1 MMLGPQSTL
10 LDVVMT
16 VGTALHN
23 AGLRAVLTGGACA
36 NFYTAGAYS
45 SMDADFVLTGV
56 VTQRALDE
64 AMGEIGFVRVRDHF
78 EHASAKFIVEFPKGP
93 LAIGSDHA
101 LKPCRESGKSG
112 QVRLLSPTDSCRD
125 RLAQFY
131 FWKDR
136 QGLKAAIAVAL
147 HRKVGITRI
156 RQWSIE
162 ENCLPQFLESQAALR
177 TARAAARQ
185 ASPRLK

>member
-1 MMLGPQSTL
+1 MKLGPRSTL
-10 LDVVMT
+10 VDVVMT
-16 VGTALHN
+16 VGEALHT
-23 AGLRAVLTGGACA
+23 AGLKAVLTGGACA
-36 NFYTAGAYS
+36 NFYTAGAYT

-56 VTQRALDE
+56 VTQSALDK

-101 LKPCRESGKSG
+101 LKPRRESRKNG

-136 QGLKAAIAVAL
+136 QGLKTAVEVAL
-147 HRKVGITRI
+147 HRKVGIARI
-156 RQWSIE
+156 RQWSTE
-162 ENCLPQFLESQAALR
+162 ENCLPQFLEFQAALR
-177 TARAAARQ
+177 TARASARHAASRM
-185 ASPRLK
+185 R